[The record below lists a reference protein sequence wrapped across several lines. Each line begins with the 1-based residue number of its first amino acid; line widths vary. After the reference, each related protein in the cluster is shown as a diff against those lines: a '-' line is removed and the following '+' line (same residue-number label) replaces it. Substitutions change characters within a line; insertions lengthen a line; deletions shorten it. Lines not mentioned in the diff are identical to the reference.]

1 MNTNLTKV
9 MALLAALAAVALIGA
24 GCGDD
29 DDETATAAESSA
41 GAEETVSTDT
51 GAATLRA
58 GLTHLLTEHVDLA
71 GIAVVQAAE
80 SGLDSEQFAAAA
92 ETLDANSQD
101 LAAAIGDV
109 YGMEAGDQFLDL
121 WRAHIE
127 MFVDYAEGA
136 LTGNEKQKEGALADL
151 DGYREDFGAF
161 LESANP
167 NLTKEAVAGELKPH
181 VASLAAAIDAVAGN
195 GENPFTALQEA
206 ASHMPM
212 TALVLAGAIAEQ
224 NPDMFDGAADDAA
237 SGLRSDLTYLLDGHV
252 YAASIA
258 IVTALGNG
266 ADSPEYE
273 AAGVALNDNTDAL
286 AEAIGS
292 VYGKAAGDQFKD
304 LWNAHIGFFVDYTL
318 ASAEGDMKGMD
329 KAAADLDGYR
339 EDFGAFLESANPN
352 LTKEAVA
359 EALDPHVKSLLTTID
374 SAVAGR
380 HEGVRRPAGRR
391 KPRRRAGE
399 HPRRRDRRP
408 VPGDVRAISAAPSP
422 CSRCRRRS
430 H

>member
-1 MNTNLTKV
+1 MKTNLTKV
-9 MALLAALAAVALIGA
+9 WALLAALAAVALIGA
-24 GCGDD
+24 GCGDSG
-29 DDETATAAESSA
+29 DESDSATAATTDSEESS
-41 GAEETVSTDT
+41 ETVSTDT

-80 SGLDSEQFAAAA
+80 SGLDSPQFTAAAD
-92 ETLDANSQD
+92 TLDANSQD

-109 YGMEAGDQFLDL
+109 YGTEAGDQFLDL
-121 WRAHIE
+121 WRAHIG

-136 LTGNEKQKEGALADL
+136 ITGDEKQRKAALADL

-181 VASLAAAIDAVAGN
+181 VESLAAAIDAVAGN

-206 ASHMPM
+206 ASHMPT
-212 TALVLAGAIAEQ
+212 TALVLSGAIAEQ
-224 NPDMFDGAADDAA
+224 NPDQFDGAADDPA

-286 AEAIGS
+286 SDAIGG
-292 VYGKAAGDQFKD
+292 VYGKDAGDQFKD
-304 LWNAHIGFFVDYTL
+304 LWNSHIGFFVDYTL
-318 ASAEGDMKGMD
+318 ASAEGDKKGME

-374 SAVAGR
+374 SAVAGDAKVFDNLR
-380 HEGVRRPAGRR
+380 TAASHDVELANILAG
-391 KPRRRAGE
+391 
-399 HPRRRDRRP
+399 
-408 VPGDVRAISAAPSP
+408 AIAAQFPEMFG
-422 CSRCRRRS
+422 
-430 H
+430 

>member
-1 MNTNLTKV
+1 MNTKLTKV
-9 MALLAALAAVALIGA
+9 VALFAALAALALIGA
-24 GCGDD
+24 GCGSDD
-29 DDETATAAESSA
+29 GSEDATAAETSTTMGETS
-41 GAEETVSTDT
+41 ETTVSTDT

-71 GIAVVQAAE
+71 GIAVVQAAND
-80 SGLDSEQFAAAA
+80 GLDSEQFAAAA
-92 ETLDANSQD
+92 DTLDANSQD

-109 YGMEAGDQFLDL
+109 YGEEAGDQFLDL
-121 WRAHIE
+121 WRAHIG

-136 LTGNEKQKEGALADL
+136 LTGNEKQRKSALAEL

-167 NLTKEAVAGELKPH
+167 NLTKEAVASELKPH
-181 VASLAAAIDAVAGN
+181 VESLATAIDAVAGS
-195 GENPFTALQEA
+195 GDNPFVALQEA

-212 TALVLAGAIAEQ
+212 TALVLSGAIAEQ
-224 NPDMFDGAADDAA
+224 SPEMFDGAADDPA

-286 AEAIGS
+286 AAAIGG
-292 VYGKAAGDQFKD
+292 VYGTDAGDQFKD

-318 ASAEGDMKGMD
+318 ASAEGDKKGME

-374 SAVAGR
+374 SAVAGDAKVFDNLR
-380 HEGVRRPAGRR
+380 TAASHDVELANILAGAIAAQYPE
-391 KPRRRAGE
+391 KFG
-399 HPRRRDRRP
+399 
-408 VPGDVRAISAAPSP
+408 GDA
-422 CSRCRRRS
+422 
-430 H
+430 

>member
-1 MNTNLTKV
+1 MKEKLTKV
-9 MALLAALAAVALIGA
+9 VALFAALAALALLGA

-29 DDETATAAESSA
+29 SSDSATAAETSTSM
-41 GAEETVSTDT
+41 AETSETTVSTDT

-71 GIAVVQAAE
+71 GITVVQAAE
-80 SGLDSEQFAAAA
+80 AGLDSDQFAAAA
-92 ETLDANSQD
+92 ATLDANSQD

-136 LTGNEKQKEGALADL
+136 LTGNEKQRKAALADL

-181 VASLAAAIDAVAGN
+181 VESLAAAIDAVAGN
-195 GENPFTALQEA
+195 GENPFVALQEA

-212 TALVLAGAIAEQ
+212 TALVLSGAIAEQ
-224 NPDMFDGAADDAA
+224 NPDMFDGAADDPA

-273 AAGVALNDNTDAL
+273 AAGVALGDNTDAL
-286 AEAIGS
+286 AAAIGG
-292 VYGKAAGDQFKD
+292 VYGKDAGDQFKD

-318 ASAEGDMKGMD
+318 ASAEGDKKGME

-374 SAVAGR
+374 SAVAGDAKVFDNLR
-380 HEGVRRPAGRR
+380 TAASHDVELANILAGAIAAQY
-391 KPRRRAGE
+391 PEMFG
-399 HPRRRDRRP
+399 
-408 VPGDVRAISAAPSP
+408 GDA
-422 CSRCRRRS
+422 
-430 H
+430 